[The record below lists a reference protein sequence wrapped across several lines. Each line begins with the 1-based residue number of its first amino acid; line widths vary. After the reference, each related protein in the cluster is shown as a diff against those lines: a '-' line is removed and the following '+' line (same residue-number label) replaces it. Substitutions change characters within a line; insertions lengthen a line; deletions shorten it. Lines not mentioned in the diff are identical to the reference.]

1 MQQIQESTESPSL
14 EGIVAATPARPAPMQ
29 AVLELGLCSGI
40 PTTLA
45 VQGAFMWLGF
55 DAHAI
60 LSSAR
65 LTTTFIFLES
75 SLLLSLIVAF
85 QRLRSATIKDL
96 GVIPVSFKRELG
108 LGLAIVPLLFLLN
121 ILVSSVF
128 QVFFPGFSSPRNP
141 LLELIQT
148 RADLILFMLLA
159 IWAGGIKEELQRA
172 FILDRFKHQFSA
184 PLLGLFLWSFAFGA
198 GHALQ
203 GVDSA
208 VGAGLYGLIFGSV
221 YLWRRCI
228 FGPVVAH
235 SIYDIAVLLGYWL
248 LDPK

>member
-1 MQQIQESTESPSL
+1 MQQIQEPQESQAL
-14 EGIVAATPARPAPMQ
+14 EEVPAASPARPAPAR
-29 AVLELGLCSGI
+29 AVLEIGLCSGI
-40 PTTLA
+40 PTTLT
-45 VQGAFMWLGF
+45 VQGVFLWLGL

-60 LSSAR
+60 LGSAK
-65 LTTTFIFLES
+65 LIATFIFFES
-75 SLLLSLIVAF
+75 TLLLSLIFVF

-96 GVIPVSFKRELG
+96 GLIPISFKRELA
-108 LGLAIVPLLFLLN
+108 LGLAIVPMLFLLN
-121 ILVSSVF
+121 MLVSGVF
-128 QVFFPGFSSPRNP
+128 QKFFPRFSSPRNP

-159 IWAGGIKEELQRA
+159 LWAGGIKEELQRA
-172 FILDRFKHQFSA
+172 FILDRFKLQFSA

-208 VGAGLYGLIFGSV
+208 VGAGLYGLIFGAV

-235 SIYDIAVLLGYWL
+235 SVYDITVLLGYWL
-248 LDPK
+248 LDPS